1 MSPKQAGARLLVTLK
16 TTQWAS
22 LVVQRS
28 PANAGDTGS
37 IPGLRRS
44 QMWRSDEARAS
55 QLMSL
60 CSRACKS
67 QLRSPRAATAHV
79 QCPGSVLPER
89 SHCREK
95 PKNPQPESR
104 PHTPQPEKSPYTKE
118 SEDPPQPKMI
128 KNKQTDRPTDKTR
141 RIRGIPCKCAGK
153 LFTRGTA
160 VHTKP
165 FSYHGAGAHLLK
177 LRASVLSVNTCN
189 FCQFPPVRL
198 F

>member
-128 KNKQTDRPTDKTR
+128 KNRQTDRQTR
-141 RIRGIPCKCAGK
+141 LAVFVAFLASVQVSFLRGEL
-153 LFTRGTA
+153 LFTQN
-160 VHTKP
+160 H
-165 FSYHGAGAHLLK
+165 
-177 LRASVLSVNTCN
+177 SVTTGQEHISSN
-189 FCQFPPVRL
+189 
-198 F
+198 